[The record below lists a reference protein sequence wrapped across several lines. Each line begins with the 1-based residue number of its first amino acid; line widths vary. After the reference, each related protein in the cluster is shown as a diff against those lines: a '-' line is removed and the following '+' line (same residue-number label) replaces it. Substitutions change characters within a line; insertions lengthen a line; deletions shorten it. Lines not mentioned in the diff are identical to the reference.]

1 MPNNQ
6 SRRVQTQNIQ
16 DLATR
21 ILNHLQ
27 SASEQVARGR
37 GRTTHRGS
45 TRAAP
50 CRGSTRAAPCR
61 GGARPRSVSFQCA
74 CGPVCTSTPDTGAAE
89 FSPSLNP
96 EARSFVPRER
106 SSSSRNVARRSKPRR
121 SGVVRP
127 AIRPTHHHAPGY
139 QNPDTGRV
147 ETGEPLLP
155 PSYYQAVAGD
165 TAPSTP
171 PPSSVQRE
179 GRSSST
185 SPPPLEPVSPPRLR
199 SLSTR
204 GAPVD
209 PSPVSPPRD
218 SLEEDLPAP
227 PPPPE
232 IQLTRE
238 RSPVPDQEER
248 AQAQLL
254 KTELAF
260 QTRLAPQFSVK
271 ERLELRKS
279 FDYSCACLQT
289 KSECVCSEAV
299 LDVVIRVK
307 YRLTDPSRF
316 QSSLGG
322 NEL

>member
-1 MPNNQ
+1 M
-6 SRRVQTQNIQ
+6 
-16 DLATR
+16 
-21 ILNHLQ
+21 
-27 SASEQVARGR
+27 
-37 GRTTHRGS
+37 
-45 TRAAP
+45 
-50 CRGSTRAAPCR
+50 
-61 GGARPRSVSFQCA
+61 
-74 CGPVCTSTPDTGAAE
+74 
-89 FSPSLNP
+89 
-96 EARSFVPRER
+96 PRER

-127 AIRPTHHHAPGY
+127 ALRPTHHHAPGY
-139 QNPDTGRV
+139 QNPETGRV
-147 ETGEPLLP
+147 ESGEPLLP

-204 GAPVD
+204 GVPVD
-209 PSPVSPPRD
+209 PSSPVPSPRD

-227 PPPPE
+227 PPPP
-232 IQLTRE
+232 RE
-238 RSPVPDQEER
+238 RSPVVPDQEDR

-260 QTRLAPQFSVK
+260 QTRLAPQFRVK

-289 KSECVCSEAV
+289 KSECICSEAV

-307 YRLTDPSRF
+307 YRLTDPSRY